1 MQKGM
6 RLMLAG
12 LMAATLLAITPAAF
26 AGGAKHGGAVVKQ
39 GSCSGTTD
47 WKLKAKPDNGR
58 LEVEFE
64 VDQNVVG
71 DTWSV
76 RLKDNG
82 MVFFKGQRTTQAP
95 SGSFEVKARTA
106 DQAGPDMIVG
116 QAKNLSTG
124 ETCRGSLTI

>member
-26 AGGAKHGGAVVKQ
+26 AGGARHGGAIVKE
-39 GSCSGTTD
+39 GPCSGASD

-64 VDQNVVG
+64 VDQNVNG
-71 DTWSV
+71 DTWAV

-82 MVFFKGQRTTQAP
+82 MVFFKGMRVTRAP
-95 SGSFEVKARTA
+95 SGSFEVKARTDNLDGT
-106 DQAGPDMIVG
+106 DQITAR
-116 QAKNLSTG
+116 AKNQSTG
-124 ETCRGSLTI
+124 EVCRGALKI